1 VRVQSVCMKQ
11 WSSQADC
18 AHRAYIL
25 DEALCEVA
33 KEWQRGAKDT
43 PPKSLAWHRAAE
55 EDSENASQ

>member
-1 VRVQSVCMKQ
+1 MKQ